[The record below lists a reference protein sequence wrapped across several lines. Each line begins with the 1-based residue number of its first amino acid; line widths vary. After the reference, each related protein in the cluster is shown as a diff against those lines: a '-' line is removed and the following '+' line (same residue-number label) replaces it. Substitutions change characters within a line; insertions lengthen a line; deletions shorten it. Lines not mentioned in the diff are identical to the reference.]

1 MLFKTACTA
10 ERDFLADLISCGCVF
25 LAEVF
30 FLADVFFLA
39 KRAKGKGRKVGCGD
53 V

>member
-39 KRAKGKGRKVGCGD
+39 KRAKGKGREGWVWD
-53 V
+53 I